1 MRVRFHS
8 IWRAIPV
15 PVLIVPNLPG
25 RPVGICLGPAV
36 LVRHDYGDD
45 WPTIVHELEHCKQFW
60 RGGAIVHFLRYY
72 LSRAYRLKA
81 ELQAFCAELD
91 ACGVPERR
99 SRLDDAACALSTGYG
114 LRIDQSTCRRLLAA
128 RVTLD

>member
-8 IWRAIPV
+8 IWRAVPV
-15 PVLIVPNLPG
+15 PVLIVPSLPG
-25 RPVGICLGPAV
+25 RLVGICLGPAV

-72 LSRAYRLKA
+72 LSRAYRFRA
-81 ELQAFCAELD
+81 EVQAFRAELD
-91 ACGVPERR
+91 ACGAPERR
-99 SRLDDAACALSTGYG
+99 VRLDDAARALATGYG
-114 LRIDQSTCRRLLAA
+114 LRIDAKTCRRILAS
-128 RVTLD
+128 RVALD